1 MFWAA
6 VCELAPC
13 QVRSLLRALLPA
25 ETEDSLRDQILY
37 GSTGGAP
44 AVQLAIHILPP
55 TAVALLSP
63 DVSEIV
69 VFPERS
75 ALAVPRYSNMHAL
88 TQFLLLIV
96 NV

>member
-25 ETEDSLRDQILY
+25 ETDDSARDQILY
-37 GSTGGAP
+37 GSAGAP
-44 AVQLAIHILPP
+44 AMQLVIHILPP

-75 ALAVPRYSNMHAL
+75 ALALPRYSNMHAL
-88 TQFLLLIV
+88 TLQLLQIV
-96 NV
+96 NI